1 MYCRR
6 LGPLAQK
13 TRQMASLKDRSLLAA
28 MPSIYDAFFG
38 IENSPHFVKKPEAT
52 RVVLGCFIRTL
63 NEATVTDQRAWVS
76 APNGATATGYFLS
89 GCPVENGQIW
99 DLQGCFRHQ
108 VLLRRTRHVHD
119 GSSGHPARVSER
131 QHVAQRRNKAPQRH
145 EDVPQGQPPRG
156 ESCLHRGS
164 PRLASELQRPMG
176 SNEVVVAAQQFE
188 VRLERVR
195 RPRMGERPS

>member
-1 MYCRR
+1 MYMTAAAAILRE
-6 LGPLAQK
+6 LASVS
-13 TRQMASLKDRSLLAA
+13 TSLSD
-28 MPSIYDAFFG
+28 
-38 IENSPHFVKKPEAT
+38 ET
-52 RVVLGCFIRTL
+52 
-63 NEATVTDQRAWVS
+63 
-76 APNGATATGYFLS
+76 
-89 GCPVENGQIW
+89 
-99 DLQGCFRHQ
+99 
-108 VLLRRTRHVHD
+108 
-119 GSSGHPARVSER
+119 
-131 QHVAQRRNKAPQRH
+131 NKAPQRH